1 MKWILAHKGVS
12 VFLVLAVLYLL
23 SLRKYNE
30 NTWSFLLGLVGWAIP
45 IVQIYQ
51 RNKEKK
57 WLGRFAPVLSMG
69 ACGLAIWMQ
78 LHHYLENIEGL
89 PERDIITAR
98 GVWIVALFLLVTT
111 ALLNLALCCAERDVD
126 TKLEEDHDLTI

>member
-1 MKWILAHKGVS
+1 MKWILTHKGLS
-12 VFLVLAVLYLL
+12 VFLVFAVLYLL
-23 SLRKYNE
+23 ILRPYNE
-30 NTWSFLLGLVGWAIP
+30 NTWSFLLGLAGWVIP
-45 IVQIYQ
+45 IVQIYR

-69 ACGLAIWMQ
+69 ACGLAIWIQ
-78 LHHYLENIEGL
+78 LYQYLENIENL
-89 PERDIITAR
+89 LERDIITAR

-111 ALLNLALCCAERDVD
+111 GLLNLALCCAERDID